1 MTIQELLRSAELQL
15 DANGSERSIAKIL
28 LVDALAMES
37 YEILMRLDEA
47 VSPEAE
53 VKFTTNLNRF
63 IEKNEPVQYII
74 GYEYFMGRNFHVS
87 ESVLI
92 PRPETEELVYNV
104 LDIIDESFADLDVIR
119 CCDVGTGSG
128 AISISLAAECEKVSM
143 IATDISEEAL
153 VVAKRNA
160 QDFAPRVQFLA
171 GDMVKP
177 LVEAGVVVDIFISNP
192 PYIPV
197 EETVD
202 ALVKD
207 NEPHV
212 ALFGG
217 NDGLYF
223 YREIFNHVKAILAP
237 ERSVLAFEMGYD
249 QGERLSVLAQAEFPE
264 AIVEIKQDING
275 KDRMLFIY
283 NNIK

>member
-1 MTIQELLRSAELQL
+1 MTIKEMLQQAEVLL

-28 LVDALAMES
+28 LIDALQMES
-37 YEILMRLDEA
+37 YEILMNLDSVVDAQKEA
-47 VSPEAE
+47 I
-53 VKFTTNLNRF
+53 FLGNLTRF
-63 IEKNEPVQYII
+63 IEKKEPVQYIL
-74 GYEYFMGRNFHVS
+74 GYEYFMGRNFQVS
-87 ESVLI
+87 EAVLI

-104 LDIIDESFADLDVIR
+104 LDIIDEYFETYECIR

-128 AISISLAAECEKVSM
+128 AISVSLAAECDNVQM

-153 VVAKRNA
+153 SIARKNA
-160 QDFAPRVQFLA
+160 QAFAPQVTFLA
-171 GDMVKP
+171 GDMVQP
-177 LVEAGVVVDIFISNP
+177 LVESGTQVDIFISNP

-197 EETVD
+197 EENVD
-202 ALVKD
+202 AIVKG

-223 YREIFNHVKAILAP
+223 YRKIFDQVHDILAP
-237 ERSVLAFEMGYD
+237 ERNVLAFEMGYD
-249 QGERLSVLAQAEFPE
+249 QGDRLRELAQVHFPE
-264 AIVEIKQDING
+264 AVIEVVQDING

>member
-1 MTIQELLRSAELQL
+1 MTIQQMLRAAEQQL
-15 DANGSERSIAKIL
+15 DQNGSERSLAKIL
-28 LVDALAMES
+28 LVDALEMES

-47 VSPEAE
+47 VEPAKQAKFEA
-53 VKFTTNLNRF
+53 NLARF
-63 IEKNEPVQYII
+63 IEHNEPVQYII

-87 ESVLI
+87 DAVLI

-104 LDIIDESFADLDVIR
+104 LDIIDDYFADYEQVR

-128 AISISLAAECEKVSM
+128 AISVSLAAEAPQVTM
-143 IATDISEEAL
+143 VATDISESAL
-153 VVAKRNA
+153 VVAKQNA
-160 QDFAPRVQFLA
+160 ADFAPQVQFLA
-171 GDMVKP
+171 GDMVQP
-177 LVEAGVVVDIFISNP
+177 LVEAGVEVDIFISNP

-197 EETVD
+197 EEAVD

-223 YREIFNHVKAILAP
+223 YHEIFAHVKKILAP
-237 ERSVLAFEMGYD
+237 KRNVLAFEMGYD
-249 QGERLSVLAQAEFPE
+249 QGERLSALAKVHFPDAVIE
-264 AIVEIKQDING
+264 VKKDING

>member
-1 MTIQELLRSAELQL
+1 MTIQQMLKNAEQQL

-28 LVDALAMES
+28 LVDALEMES
-37 YEILMRLDEA
+37 YEILMRLDEE
-47 VSPEAE
+47 VEAPKAE
-53 VKFTTNLNRF
+53 KFMANLARF

-87 ESVLI
+87 EAVLI

-104 LDIIDESFADLDVIR
+104 LDIIDEYYGQTPVVR

-128 AISISLAAECEKVSM
+128 AISVSLAAESPKVTM
-143 IATDISEEAL
+143 VATDISEEAL
-153 VVAKRNA
+153 EVAKANA
-160 QDFAPRVQFLA
+160 ADFAPQVQFFA
-171 GDMVKP
+171 GDMVQP
-177 LVEAGVVVDIFISNP
+177 LIDQQIVVDIFISNP

-197 EETVD
+197 EEAVD

-223 YREIFNHVKAILAP
+223 YRKIFETVQPILNP

-249 QGERLSVLAQAEFPE
+249 QGERLSMLATHYFPE
-264 AIVEIKQDING
+264 AKIEVKQDING

-283 NNIK
+283 NHIK

>member
-1 MTIQELLRSAELQL
+1 MTIQTMLKNAEQQL

-28 LVDALAMES
+28 LVDALEMES
-37 YEILMRLDEA
+37 YEILMRLDEE
-47 VSPEAE
+47 VEAAKAE
-53 VKFTTNLNRF
+53 KFTANLMRF

-87 ESVLI
+87 EAVLI
-92 PRPETEELVYNV
+92 PRPETEELVYHI
-104 LDIIDESFADLDVIR
+104 LDIIDEYYEEAASVR

-128 AISISLAAECEKVSM
+128 AISVSLAAESEKVTM

-153 VVAKRNA
+153 EVAQANA
-160 QDFAPRVQFLA
+160 RDFAPQVEFVA
-171 GDMVKP
+171 GDMVQP
-177 LVEAGVVVDIFISNP
+177 LVDKAVIVDIFISNP

-197 EETVD
+197 EEAVD

-223 YREIFNHVKAILAP
+223 YHRIFEQVKTILNP
-237 ERSVLAFEMGYD
+237 DRSVLAFEMGYD
-249 QGERLSVLAQAEFPE
+249 QGERLSNLAAQYFPTAEIE
-264 AIVEIKQDING
+264 VKQDING

-283 NNIK
+283 NNMK